1 MRSNVWCRGPKLQRL
16 LVALGSL
23 ISVLLIVLI
32 FIRSVMTALPR
43 WRRHRFDGSLRG
55 LERSA
60 PTVHGVLCWMG
71 HPKVGFQRQARC
83 P

>member
-1 MRSNVWCRGPKLQRL
+1 MRSDLWRRGPKLQRL

-43 WRRHRFDGSLRG
+43 
-55 LERSA
+55 
-60 PTVHGVLCWMG
+60 
-71 HPKVGFQRQARC
+71 
-83 P
+83 